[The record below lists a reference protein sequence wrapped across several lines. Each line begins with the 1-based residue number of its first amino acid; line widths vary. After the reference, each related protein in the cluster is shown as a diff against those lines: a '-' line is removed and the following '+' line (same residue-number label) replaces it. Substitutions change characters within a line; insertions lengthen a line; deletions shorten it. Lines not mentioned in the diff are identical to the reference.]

1 MYTYQCSTIRV
12 IDGNT
17 VDAVIDLG
25 FNVTIRQRIK
35 LYGGN
40 VEDVRDIDQSKKDAA
55 IASKIKL
62 AELLGNE
69 FTCETMLNK
78 RGKAGRI
85 MGHVYTIG
93 TDGVKHSV
101 NDQLINLGFAERFG
115 DQ

>member
-1 MYTYQCSTIRV
+1 M

-17 VDAVIDLG
+17 VDAIIDLG

-35 LYGGN
+35 LYGVN
-40 VEDVRDIDQSKKDAA
+40 VQDIRDTDESKKDKAV
-55 IASKIKL
+55 ASKNKL

-69 FTCETMLNK
+69 FTCETILNK

-85 MGHVYTIG
+85 MGQVYTV
-93 TDGVKHSV
+93 DSKGVKNNV

-115 DQ
+115 E